1 MRLIVLIVAS
11 QSLGEVPNC
20 LILAGYCD
28 RYLPTPTG
36 YFYAAC

>member
-1 MRLIVLIVAS
+1 VRLIVLIVAS
-11 QSLGEVPNC
+11 QSLGEVPNR